1 MLPTASGLLP
11 TASGLTRALRCP
23 ASLQLPQVQR
33 EAGAP
38 AVTGTQVHRFLETV
52 SELGREAALEAVT
65 DERAARICAA
75 LDLSTLPLGD
85 GTSWA
90 SEVAFGW
97 HMASGAGREVGRN
110 VGRGYPTKPGE
121 LYGTADLVAL
131 SADSTTVHVLDV
143 KTGRGWMPSA
153 AESAQ
158 LRFLA
163 MAACATYGCCQ
174 AEVGHLHVREDGTV
188 WLEKASLD
196 ALELDLFAVQLRTL
210 QATVQAREGRLAEG
224 PWCRYCPAFAS
235 CPAKVALACAS
246 VDAPAQLTPETA
258 AAAWLRMKEVRQVL
272 DRVEE
277 VLREYATNTPIP
289 LGNGLQVVA
298 AESSRDELDGA
309 KVYAVMARLYGAEV
323 AQASVDLEA
332 SKRSLDR
339 AVRMV
344 AEAARARGEKVTLK
358 ALSAETLEAV
368 RQAGGL
374 TTRTRVD
381 VRERREVES

>member
-1 MLPTASGLLP
+1 MLP

-38 AVTGTQVHRFLETV
+38 AVTGTQVHTFLETV
-52 SELGREAALEAVT
+52 FELGREAALERVT

-85 GTSWA
+85 GTNWA

-97 HMASGAGREVGRN
+97 HLQTGAGREVGRN

-131 SADSTTVHVLDV
+131 SADNTTVHVLDV

-163 MAACATYGCCQ
+163 MAACATYGCSQ
-174 AEVGHLHVREDGTV
+174 AEVGHLHVREDGAV
-188 WLEKASLD
+188 WLERASLD
-196 ALELDLFAVQLRTL
+196 ALELDLFAEQLRQL
-210 QATVQAREGRLAEG
+210 QATVEAREGRLAEG

-246 VDAPAQLTPETA
+246 VNAPAQLTPETA

-277 VLREYATNTPIP
+277 VLREYASTTPVS
-289 LGNGLQVVA
+289 LGNGMQLA
-298 AESSRDELDGA
+298 AVESSRDELDGA
-309 KVYAVMARLYGAEV
+309 KVYATMAKLYGPEV
-323 AQASVDLEA
+323 AQASVELDA
-332 SKRSLDR
+332 SKKSLDR
-339 AVRMV
+339 GVRLV
-344 AEAARARGEKVTLK
+344 AEQLKAKGEKATLKDLNARA
-358 ALSAETLEAV
+358 LEAV
-368 RQAGGL
+368 RQAGGVV
-374 TTRTRVD
+374 TRTRVE

>member
-1 MLPTASGLLP
+1 MLP
-11 TASGLTRALRCP
+11 TASGLTRALKCP
-23 ASLQLPQVQR
+23 ASLQLPQAQR

-38 AVTGTQVHRFLETV
+38 AVTGTQVHTFLETV
-52 SELGREAALEAVT
+52 SELGREAALDRVT

-97 HMASGAGREVGRN
+97 HMTSGAGREVGRN
-110 VGRGYPTKPGE
+110 VGRGYPTRPGE

-131 SADSTTVHVLDV
+131 SADASTVHVLDV

-163 MAACATYGCCQ
+163 MAACATYGCSQ

-188 WLEKASLD
+188 WLERASLD
-196 ALELDLFAVQLRTL
+196 ALELDLFAEQLRQL
-210 QATVQAREGRLAEG
+210 QATVEAREGRLAEG

-246 VDAPAQLTPETA
+246 VNAPAQLTPETA

-277 VLREYATNTPIP
+277 VLREYASTTPVS
-289 LGNGLQVVA
+289 LGNGMQLA
-298 AESSRDELDGA
+298 AVESSRDELDGA
-309 KVYAVMARLYGAEV
+309 KVYATMAKLYGPEV
-323 AQASVDLEA
+323 AQASVELDA
-332 SKRSLDR
+332 SKKSLDR
-339 AVRMV
+339 GVRMV
-344 AEAARARGEKVTLK
+344 AEALKAKGEKATLK
-358 ALSAETLEAV
+358 DLNAKALEAV
-368 RQAGGL
+368 RQAGGVV
-374 TTRTRVD
+374 TRSKVE
-381 VRERREVES
+381 VRERREVEP

>member
-1 MLPTASGLLP
+1 MLP
-11 TASGLTRALRCP
+11 TASGLTRALKCP

-38 AVTGTQVHRFLETV
+38 AVTGTQVHTFLETV
-52 SELGREAALEAVT
+52 SELGREAALERIT

-97 HMASGAGREVGRN
+97 HLGSGMGREVGRN

-131 SADSTTVHVLDV
+131 SADAQTVHVLDV

-153 AESAQ
+153 ADSAQ

-163 MAACATYGCCQ
+163 MAACATYGCSQ

-188 WLEKASLD
+188 WLERASLD
-196 ALELDLFAVQLRTL
+196 ALELDLFAEQLRTL
-210 QATVQAREGRLAEG
+210 QATVEAGKGSMAEG
-224 PWCRYCPAFAS
+224 PWCRYCPAFQS
-235 CPAKVALACAS
+235 CPAKAALACAT
-246 VDAPAQLTPETA
+246 VGLPAQLTPEVVA
-258 AAAWLRMKEVRQVL
+258 QAWTRMKEVRQVL

-277 VLREYATNTPIP
+277 VLREYASTQPVS
-289 LGNGLQVVA
+289 LGNGMQLA
-298 AESSRDELDGA
+298 AVESSRDELDGA
-309 KVYAVMARLYGAEV
+309 KVYATMAKLYGDEV
-323 AQASVDLEA
+323 ARASVELEA
-332 SKRSLDR
+332 SKKSLDKG
-339 AVRMV
+339 VRMV
-344 AEAARARGEKVTLK
+344 AEQLKAKGEKATLKDLNARA
-358 ALSAETLEAV
+358 LEAV
-368 RQAGGL
+368 RQAGGVV
-374 TTRTRVD
+374 TRTRVE
-381 VRERREVES
+381 VRERREVEP